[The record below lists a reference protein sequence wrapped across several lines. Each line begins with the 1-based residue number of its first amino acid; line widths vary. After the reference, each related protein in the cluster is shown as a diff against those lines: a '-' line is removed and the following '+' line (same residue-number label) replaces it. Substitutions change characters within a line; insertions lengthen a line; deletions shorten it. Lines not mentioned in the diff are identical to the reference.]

1 MWIAVSMMMW
11 IAVSLILV
19 MLILIWLTL
28 LGIWGEMS
36 RQTQRSHE
44 DESL

>member
-1 MWIAVSMMMW
+1 MMW

-19 MLILIWLTL
+19 MLMLIWVTL
-28 LGIWGEMS
+28 LGIWGEMN
-36 RQTQRSHE
+36 RPTQRRHR